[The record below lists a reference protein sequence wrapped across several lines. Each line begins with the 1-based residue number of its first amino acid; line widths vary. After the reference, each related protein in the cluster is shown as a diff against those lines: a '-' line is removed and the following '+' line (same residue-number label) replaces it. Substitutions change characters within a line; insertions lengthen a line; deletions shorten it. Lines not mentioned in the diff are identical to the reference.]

1 MAEGSA
7 TNLSLR
13 WSLKG
18 MTALVTG
25 ATKGIGHAIV
35 EELAGLGATIHFC
48 ARNKDDIDN
57 CLKDWEAKGYQVSG
71 SVCDVSVPAERE
83 ELMKTVSTFF
93 CGKLNILVNS
103 AALYIFKNTLDF
115 TAEDH
120 IKVMTTTLD
129 SAYHFSTLAHPLLKA
144 SGSGNIVFISSVAG
158 VVALPM
164 FVCSYSACKG
174 AINQITKNFACE
186 WAKDKIRVNSVAPWL
201 IKTPPIEQLMQDKEQ
216 LDSVISRTPIRRLG
230 EPEDV
235 SSLVAFLCLPAAFY
249 ITGQVICVDG
259 GFSVNGFHPLHD

>member
-7 TNLSLR
+7 SNLSLR

-35 EELAGLGATIHFC
+35 EELAGLGATIHIC
-48 ARNKDDIDN
+48 ARNKDDIDK
-57 CLKDWEAKGYQVSG
+57 CLKDWEAKGYQVTG

-83 ELMKTVSTFF
+83 ELMKTVSIVF
-93 CGKLNILVNS
+93 CEKLNILVNS

-120 IKVMTTTLD
+120 SKVMATTLD

-158 VVALPM
+158 VVAVPM
-164 FVCSYSACKG
+164 LSNYSACKG
-174 AINQITKNFACE
+174 AINQITKSFACE
-186 WAKDKIRVNSVAPWL
+186 WAKDKIRVNCVAPWV
-201 IKTPPIEQLMQDKEQ
+201 IRTPPLEPRLQDKEYV
-216 LDSVISRTPIRRLG
+216 DSIIARTPIRRIG
-230 EPEDV
+230 EPKDV
-235 SSLVAFLCLPAAFY
+235 SSLVAFLCLPAASY

>member
-1 MAEGSA
+1 
-7 TNLSLR
+7 
-13 WSLKG
+13 

-25 ATKGIGHAIV
+25 ATKGSK
-35 EELAGLGATIHFC
+35 
-48 ARNKDDIDN
+48 RNKDDIDN

-83 ELMKTVSTFF
+83 ELMKIVSTVF

-115 TAEDH
+115 TAEDYT
-120 IKVMTTTLD
+120 KVMTTTLD

-164 FVCSYSACKG
+164 LSNYSACKG
-174 AINQITKNFACE
+174 AINQITKSLLIE
-186 WAKDKIRVNSVAPWL
+186 WAKDKIRVNCVAPWV
-201 IKTPPIEQLMQDKEQ
+201 IRTPPLEPRLQDKEYV
-216 LDSVISRTPIRRLG
+216 DSIIARTPIRRIENQRMFHLWLF
-230 EPEDV
+230 
-235 SSLVAFLCLPAAFY
+235 SLCLPAASY

-259 GFSVNGFHPLHD
+259 GFSVNGFHPLH